1 VPTSQMV
8 WRNTT
13 LQKPAPGHVGVGE
26 NRPVTWLDATMFAI
40 YRGSRFRIRSTASR
54 WYKTVPDTHSKA
66 SKARHFSRQQYNN
79 SDGTTTVAQLT
90 EEAAM
95 LCCRRNGLA
104 PADTTATTDSHVP
117 NTSQQCSEDHD
128 NEPQQL
134 TKWVMRCTHEGM

>member
-1 VPTSQMV
+1 MCAHLSNDLAYHNLAKDLPLGMLGLVKTTCGLTPLMV
-8 WRNTT
+8 QNC
-13 LQKPAPGHVGVGE
+13 
-26 NRPVTWLDATMFAI
+26 
-40 YRGSRFRIRSTASR
+40 
-54 WYKTVPDTHSKA
+54 
-66 SKARHFSRQQYNN
+66 ARHPLKSKRAPTLSRQQYNN

-95 LCCRRNGLA
+95 LCCRCIGLA